1 MWVNALGWTATAI
14 FAVSYFSKSSR
25 SLRLIQASAAALWI
39 VYGLA
44 IHAAPVIDRRQSD
57 RCCCGDLR
65 DDPPRA
71 GSKPW
76 DRGRRLAPL

>member
-44 IHAAPVIDRRQSD
+44 IHAAPVIVANLIVAAAAIYATIRRVPEASPGTVAD
-57 RCCCGDLR
+57 G
-65 DDPPRA
+65 
-71 GSKPW
+71 
-76 DRGRRLAPL
+76 